1 MAKVTGEVLYWD
13 ALRLHFTEGSLVIR
27 DYIALTKP
35 TIMFLVLFTGAAALF
50 IEGSMLH
57 EPVHFVLFMLGLFL
71 TGGSANALNQY
82 FERDIDARM
91 TRTQKRRPL
100 PQGKIRAG
108 QALMFSIGIG
118 VVGVVLL
125 LTVFN
130 WLTAALSLAT
140 ILFYGF
146 FYTLFLKPR
155 TTQNIVIGGAAGAMA
170 PVGAWAAAT
179 GSLAVAPWLMFLI
192 VFLWTPPHFWALALY
207 CRDDYVR
214 ARLPMLPVIEGA
226 AATLRQIIIY
236 TIVLI
241 IVTLAPVFYGSGWV
255 YLAAAVYLGWRLL
268 ALSLKA
274 NRIREEKSYRSLFGF
289 SIVYLFAL
297 FLAMVVDALLVR
309 FAGFPGVLT

>member
-1 MAKVTGEVLYWD
+1 ML
-13 ALRLHFTEGSLVIR
+13 R
-27 DYIALTKP
+27 DYLALTKP
-35 TIMFLVLFTGAAALF
+35 TIMFLVLFTGAAALL
-50 IEGSMLH
+50 IEGSMLSH
-57 EPVHFVLFMLGLFL
+57 PVHFALFMLGLFL

-91 TRTQKRRPL
+91 KRTQKRRPL
-100 PQGKIRAG
+100 PQGKISAAH
-108 QALMFSIGIG
+108 ALMFAIGIG
-118 VVGVVLL
+118 VAGVILL
-125 LTVFN
+125 LAIFN

-179 GSLAVAPWLMFLI
+179 GTLGVEPWLMFLI
-192 VFLWTPPHFWALALY
+192 VFIWTPPHFWALALY

-214 ARLPMLPVIEGA
+214 AQLPMLPVIKGA

-241 IVTLAPVFYGSGWV
+241 LVTLAPVIYGAGWI
-255 YLAAAVYLGWRLL
+255 YLAAALVLGGRLL
-268 ALSLKA
+268 ALSFKA

-297 FLAMVVDALLVR
+297 FFAMVVDALVVR
-309 FAGFPGVLT
+309 FAGLPGVLG